1 MGSMTIFKHHVP
13 DIEFLGDQLDIF
25 GNNHIPQK
33 DIFIILSLIEIIATS
48 ILFAI
53 LNVDFC
59 TSVRWLS
66 GNTHKLEHHKWG
78 ARSIGRVFGIL
89 NTAFNNILYDITLI
103 HKKSTMMFI
112 FQYMVEELPEFK
124 AFLVYKF
131 QNKKTKFVVKS
142 QTKAFTLKKPVEELF
157 SPQYR
162 DNKDSTT
169 MLQTLGMIAFKAMI
183 KQLKDKT
190 KATYKYLS
198 ISGTEYSLEHCPET
212 TKKSMLGKMV
222 TNNLSESSFAGVTS
236 QVQTYERVGMCN
248 AAAISDMSGNEY
260 LSRPTNKKVLK
271 EGNRGVFHDFPEQ
284 L

>member
-53 LNVDFC
+53 LNVDFF

-112 FQYMVEELPEFK
+112 FQHMVEELPEFK
-124 AFLVYKF
+124 EFLVY
-131 QNKKTKFVVKS
+131 VKS
-142 QTKAFTLKKPVEELF
+142 QTKAFTLEKLVEELF
-157 SPQYR
+157 SPKDR
-162 DNKDSTT
+162 DNKDRTN
-169 MLQTLGMIAFKAMI
+169 MLEKLGTI
-183 KQLKDKT
+183 DV
-190 KATYKYLS
+190 KY
-198 ISGTEYSLEHCPET
+198 
-212 TKKSMLGKMV
+212 M
-222 TNNLSESSFAGVTS
+222 
-236 QVQTYERVGMCN
+236 
-248 AAAISDMSGNEY
+248 
-260 LSRPTNKKVLK
+260 LK
-271 EGNRGVFHDFPEQ
+271 EIED
-284 L
+284 